1 MTAPQLPSDAAC
13 SLEGDAPALVP
24 PGEYDLRFDY
34 YDTATMFGCAP
45 KLVLWFTII
54 TMGPYFDVVK
64 LARYYNATRLIGKP
78 QRNGRFKVGYK
89 SDFLR
94 EYARLFRAPS
104 RLDRISMTEF
114 TRHIVI
120 GRARTVT
127 QGADQKGIPEG
138 LRYSVLD
145 ALTGI
150 RER

>member
-1 MTAPQLPSDAAC
+1 MTAPKIPSDATC
-13 SLEGDAPALVP
+13 SLDGEAPALVP
-24 PGEYDLRFDY
+24 PGDYELRFDY
-34 YDTATMFGCAP
+34 YETATMFGRAP

-54 TMGPYFDVVK
+54 SMGPYFDVAK

-114 TRHIVI
+114 TRHIII

-127 QGADQKGIPEG
+127 QGSNQKHIPEG

-145 ALTGI
+145 ELIGI
-150 RER
+150 QA